1 MGMVISYAAMMWLGM
16 ATQLAKSKGLLPNSQ
31 TKLLS
36 TNGCLFLNE
45 SLSNINVTVTEETH
59 KSEYVVNDTFISLG
73 MENGK
78 NYNLCF
84 REEVFVLLK
93 LSYWWYTLMG
103 ISIVLTVGTLVS
115 LLTGRQDPNKLDPKL
130 LSPLLRKAFI
140 NKQVR

>member
-1 MGMVISYAAMMWLGM
+1 
-16 ATQLAKSKGLLPNSQ
+16 
-31 TKLLS
+31 
-36 TNGCLFLNE
+36 
-45 SLSNINVTVTEETH
+45 
-59 KSEYVVNDTFISLG
+59 
-73 MENGK
+73 MENSK

-130 LSPLLRKAFI
+130 LSPLLRKALI